1 MENSI
6 NVLQDNI
13 LSVIEA
19 VNKRFDYK
27 YIFKLNYNETM
38 INPKSFG
45 ELLDDILNQN
55 NYAFVGDS
63 QDSNHTDTFVTG
75 KGFFLSNNTVTEILE
90 RKMNDNKEVSSYLDS
105 SYKNSTIYF
114 DANSIFKTY

>member
-6 NVLQDNI
+6 NVLQDNL

-19 VNKRFDYK
+19 VNQRFDYK
-27 YIFKLNYNETM
+27 YIFKLNYNETLV
-38 INPKSFG
+38 NAKSFG
-45 ELLDDILNQN
+45 NLLNVLNQKT
-55 NYAFVGDS
+55 YAFVGDS
-63 QDSNHTDTFVTG
+63 QDNNQTDTFVTG

-90 RKMNDNKEVSSYLDS
+90 RKMNINKEVSSYLDI

-114 DANSIFKTY
+114 DANSILKTY